1 MCGILRLIKTR
12 LATALERNRPLGF
25 MIRQIDPNAKLADEV
40 SVEALE
46 AAVPHTTV
54 EAVVADLGAS
64 EQRRR
69 KLPAEL
75 TILLSVAMNI
85 FTQHPLEDV
94 LRQLLKGLRLLW
106 PEDDFATANKSAISK
121 ARYRLGAS
129 PLVELFRRVCKP
141 MATPETHGAFLFG
154 LRLMAIDGTTEDLP
168 DSPENARAFGR
179 PGSNRGDGAFP
190 QAKGVYLAECGTH
203 AIVDAGF
210 WPCRTGEDGCARR
223 LLRSVTEG
231 MLLMWDSGLH
241 SFDLAQ
247 DSRARGAHFLGRVP
261 ANIKFQPLW
270 RLSDESYLAYIYPSD
285 RQRRG
290 RGEHLLV
297 RVIEYT
303 LSDPA
308 LPGHGATHRLM
319 TSLLESDRCPAIE
332 LACAYHERWEVEL
345 AVDEMDTHQKLA
357 QHPLRSKKPVGV
369 LQELYGLL
377 IAHYVVR
384 HTMHQAA
391 LQVGL
396 DPDRLSFTKS
406 LSLIRDAIPE
416 FQMVAPEQH
425 EALYR
430 RLLRDIARHR
440 LPEREGRINPRVVKR
455 KMSNFRLKR
464 AEHQHWPQPSVPF
477 REAVTITR
485 RTTVAALAMK
495 PQPSVAYREAVPV
508 LK

>member
-1 MCGILRLIKTR
+1 
-12 LATALERNRPLGF
+12 
-25 MIRQIDPNAKLADEV
+25 MIRQIDPNAKLADEI

-46 AAVPHTTV
+46 AAVPKATV
-54 EAVVADLGAS
+54 EAVVADLGVA

-69 KLPAEL
+69 KLTAEL
-75 TILLSVAMNI
+75 TMLLGVAMNI
-85 FTQHPLEDV
+85 YTHEPLEEV
-94 LRQLLKGLRLLW
+94 LRKLLRGLRFIW
-106 PEDDFATANKSAISK
+106 PEPDIATANKSAISK

-129 PLVELFRRVCKP
+129 PLVELFHRVCKP
-141 MATPETHGAFLFG
+141 MATENTQGAFLFG

-168 DSPENARAFGR
+168 DTPENARVFGR
-179 PGSNRGDGAFP
+179 PGGNRGDGAFP
-190 QAKGVYLAECGTH
+190 QAKGVYLVECGTH

-210 WPCRTGEDGCARR
+210 WPCCTGEDRCAQR

-247 DSRARGAHFLGRVP
+247 ASRAKGAHFLGRVP
-261 ANIKFQPLW
+261 GQVKFQPIW
-270 RLSDESYLAYIYPSD
+270 RLSDGSYLAYIYPSD
-285 RQRRG
+285 YQRRK

-303 LSDPA
+303 LTDPA
-308 LPGHGATHRLM
+308 RSGHGQTHRLM
-319 TSLLESDRCPAIE
+319 TSLLDPDLCPALE
-332 LACAYHERWEVEL
+332 LACAYHERWEIEL
-345 AVDEMDTHQKLA
+345 SVDEMDTHQKLA
-357 QHPLRSKKPVGV
+357 QDPLRSKKPVGV
-369 LQELYGLL
+369 IQELYGLL

-384 HTMHQAA
+384 HAMHEAA

-396 DPDRLSFTKS
+396 DPDRLSFTKA
-406 LSLIRDAIPE
+406 LSLICDAIPE

-425 EALYR
+425 PALYR

-440 LPEREGRINPRVVKR
+440 LPERDNRVNPRVVKR

-477 REAVTITR
+477 REAVAVTH
-485 RTTVAALAMK
+485 RTTVAVLATK
-495 PQPSVAYREAVPV
+495 PQPPIAYRGAVPV